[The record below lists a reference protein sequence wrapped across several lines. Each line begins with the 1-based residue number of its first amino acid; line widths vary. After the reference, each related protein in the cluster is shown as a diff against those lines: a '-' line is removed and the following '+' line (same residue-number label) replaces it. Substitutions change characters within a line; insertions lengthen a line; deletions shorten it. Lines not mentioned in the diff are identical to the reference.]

1 MPRGLYVAWRLPL
14 VFCGLLVLLVGLLLI
29 GWRDY
34 AALLQSQELRLRS
47 EQAIAVLAELD
58 RLAAPP
64 TEMALCVAV
73 GAPVASAPEGRPDGN
88 PWSEPLA
95 RLRGLVADNPSQV
108 GRVESLTMALRE
120 WQQLYTLP
128 LQQACTA
135 GQRLGSAYV
144 QSLFRVAAPTR
155 ARIAAELAGLRRTEA
170 GLQAERAA
178 GGQAAREATDKLI
191 VLVAVVAALLGVVAL
206 LAVRGFA
213 AQLAAAGR
221 RMEREAGERGHAQ
234 ERMLDAQRRLR
245 MVLEHISEAA
255 IAYDE
260 SGRVQWINPAGEV
273 MFGRSRQGIGG
284 QPISLLIPS
293 LAEDLDWPVT
303 QPEAELDGLTPS
315 PWTVRRD
322 TVAGQRAGS
331 GGVEVPMEIALV
343 QTHVDGE
350 RIGICLCRDLSETER
365 AVRMTHAFA
374 AMLGDALRQP
384 LAQVRDALA
393 LLPMLPPGALE
404 APLRQQLTLAW
415 GHSERT
421 LGLVDDLL
429 ELERLRAGPRHA
441 RVVPTDL
448 ASELR
453 AAVRAAQVRAR
464 RQQVRLLLEPP
475 DGPLPVQADTRD
487 LGRLLSRLL
496 TLATDA
502 SPAGGE
508 VRVAASR
515 HGDAVRVELL
525 DDGPA
530 LPEGYAE
537 RAFDPF
543 APPEPTQGRPG
554 IGLSLA
560 ICREQAMQLDGHVGL
575 APAPSGP
582 GALFWISLPLRPT
595 GP

>member
-14 VFCGLLVLLVGLLLI
+14 AFCGLLVLLVGLLLV

-34 AALLQSQELRLRS
+34 AALLRAQELRLRS
-47 EQAIAVLAELD
+47 EQAITVLAELD

-64 TEMALCVAV
+64 TETALCVAV
-73 GAPVASAPEGRPDGN
+73 GAPMASAPEGRPNGN
-88 PWSEPLA
+88 RWSEPLA
-95 RLRGLVADNPSQV
+95 SLRGLMADNASQV
-108 GRVESLTMALRE
+108 GRIESLAMALRE

-128 LQQACTA
+128 LEQACAA

-155 ARIAAELAGLRRTEA
+155 ARIGAELAGLLRTEG
-170 GLQAERAA
+170 GLQAERSA
-178 GGQAAREATDKLI
+178 GLQAAKAATDKLI
-191 VLVAVVAALLGVVAL
+191 VLVAVVAALLGVVTL

-213 AQLAAAGR
+213 AQLASAGR
-221 RMEREAGERGHAQ
+221 RMEREAGERGQAQ

-245 MVLEHISEAA
+245 MLLEHISEAA

-260 SGRVQWINPAGEV
+260 TGRVQWINPAGEV

-322 TVAGQRAGS
+322 TVAGRRAGKE
-331 GGVEVPMEIALV
+331 GVEVPMEIALV

-365 AVRMTHAFA
+365 ASRMTHAFA
-374 AMLGDALRQP
+374 ALLGEALRLP
-384 LAQVRDALA
+384 LAHVRDALA
-393 LLPMLPPGALE
+393 LLPTVPAGALE
-404 APLRQQLTLAW
+404 APLRQQLTVAH

-421 LGLVDDLL
+421 LALVDDLL

-441 RVVPTDL
+441 RVEPLDL
-448 ASELR
+448 GSELR
-453 AAVRAAQVRAR
+453 AAVRAAQARAR
-464 RQQVRLLLEPP
+464 RQQVRLTLHAA
-475 DGPLPVQADTRD
+475 DSALPVQADAQQ

-496 TLATDA
+496 SLTVDA

-508 VRVAASR
+508 VRVSAATQ
-515 HGDAVRVELL
+515 GDTVRVELA
-525 DDGPA
+525 DGGPDLPA
-530 LPEGYAE
+530 GFAE

-543 APPEPTQGRPG
+543 APPEPADGRPG
-554 IGLSLA
+554 IGLALA
-560 ICREQAMQLDGHVGL
+560 ICREQMVQLDGHVGL
-575 APAPSGP
+575 MPAVSGS
-582 GALFWISLPLRPT
+582 GAVFWISLPLRSV